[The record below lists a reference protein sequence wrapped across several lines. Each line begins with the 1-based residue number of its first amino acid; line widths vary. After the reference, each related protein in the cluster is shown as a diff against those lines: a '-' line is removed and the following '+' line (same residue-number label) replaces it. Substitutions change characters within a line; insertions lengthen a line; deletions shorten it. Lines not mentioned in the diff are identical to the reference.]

1 MKTSSLYIHIPFC
14 QHICSYCDFCKVFY
28 HQKQVDDY
36 LAVLK
41 KELISLQIDA
51 PLKTLYI
58 GGGTPTSLDDEQLEW
73 LMNIIKPYLSS
84 YTQEVTIEVNPET
97 LDFYKLDILKKGGIT
112 RLSIG
117 VETFNDNLLKAINR
131 KHNCMQVKRI
141 IGYAHRLGFKNIS
154 IDLMYGLPG
163 QTCEDIKKDLD
174 IVESLNIQHVS
185 YYALILEDHTVL
197 KNQNYHPLNE
207 EDEANINDLI
217 DKRLAQMGFIKYEI
231 SNYAKA
237 GFESLHNLAYWQY
250 DNYYGAGLGASS
262 KIDDKII
269 EHSRNL
275 NAYLRHQNIT
285 SEICNSKQETMFN
298 HLMMSLRLV
307 KGLDLNAFEK
317 RYGIKILD
325 LYPRA
330 INKHL
335 SLKTLVIEDGYLRCT
350 NDSIRLLNTILLDF
364 ID

>member
-14 QHICSYCDFCKVFY
+14 QHICSYCDFCKIFY

-73 LMNIIKPYLSS
+73 LMDIIKPYISV

-112 RLSIG
+112 RLSFG

-131 KHNCMQVKRI
+131 KHNCMQVKRVI
-141 IGYAHRLGFKNIS
+141 DYAHRLGFKNIS

-163 QTCEDIKKDLD
+163 QTIEDIKKDLD
-174 IVESLNIQHVS
+174 MVESLNIQHVS

-350 NDSIRLLNTILLDF
+350 NESIRLLNTILLDF

>member
-1 MKTSSLYIHIPFC
+1 METRALYIHIPFC

-28 HQKQVDDY
+28 QSKQVDDY

-41 KELISLQIDA
+41 KELASLKINM
-51 PLKTLYI
+51 PLKTIYI
-58 GGGTPTSLDDEQLEW
+58 GGGTPTSLNDEQLEW
-73 LMNIIKPYLSS
+73 LMDIIKPYISNH
-84 YTQEVTIEVNPET
+84 TQEITIEVNPET
-97 LDFYKLDILKKGGIT
+97 LDYYKLGILKKGGIT

-117 VETFNDNLLKAINR
+117 VEAFNDDLLKAINR
-131 KHNCMQVKRI
+131 KHNCMQVKRVI
-141 IGYAHRLGFKNIS
+141 DYAHRLGFNNIS

-163 QTCEDIKKDLD
+163 QTFEDIEKDLD
-174 IVESLNIQHVS
+174 MIELLNIQHVS

-197 KNQNYHPLNE
+197 KNQNYLPLDDEN
-207 EDEANINDLI
+207 EANINDLI
-217 DKRLAQMGFIKYEI
+217 DKRLTQMGFIKYEI
-231 SNYAKA
+231 SNYAKP
-237 GFESLHNLAYWQY
+237 GFESLHNLTYWQY

-269 EHSRNL
+269 EHNRNL
-275 NAYLRHQNIT
+275 NAYLRFQDIT
-285 SEICNSKQETMFN
+285 NVISNSKEETMFN
-298 HLMMSLRLV
+298 HLMMSLRLI

-335 SLKTLVIEDGYLRCT
+335 SLKTLVIKNGYLRCT

-364 ID
+364 IH